1 MTTMETPKHQRS
13 YAEIS
18 PTTLLSPT
26 VTSRKE
32 ETDAMAHLNNRLAA
46 YVDKVRHF
54 ETENSRLQEQIVSY
68 QDTSKQEIQNIKA
81 IYENELTETK
91 RLLDELSKEKATM
104 ALDNQSLKENLESAK
119 SSVSALTQGNQAL
132 ESKLKSTTAMLQT
145 ERNTSATL
153 LRERDQYKEELAA
166 LRAQLIDVQEELET
180 HKNMLANETVARVD
194 FENKLQ
200 SAREEIEFNK
210 KIHSEELNEARKI
223 HTFKV
228 SEVDAQVKAN
238 YESKLEA
245 TVIDLREQHSMELE
259 QMREDL
265 ENEYTSK
272 IEALS
277 KDLESAKGFEA
288 SQRTAEMKN
297 QSLQKTIQQLQ
308 IQINNLTNRAQDL
321 ESDVQ
326 AERNLRISEV
336 NAAVQERDAIK
347 EKIAAI
353 EKEYNELMD
362 LKLKLDHEI
371 GVYRKLLEEEE
382 MRHPYTPPEPKKL
395 NMSPSPM
402 VPSAGSSKR
411 RLKRGKRK
419 RGADKSDDD
428 TVAQKKPCGTEEVLH
443 EAAAAGPE
451 GTNNCMIM

>member
-1 MTTMETPKHQRS
+1 
-13 YAEIS
+13 
-18 PTTLLSPT
+18 
-26 VTSRKE
+26 
-32 ETDAMAHLNNRLAA
+32 
-46 YVDKVRHF
+46 
-54 ETENSRLQEQIVSY
+54 
-68 QDTSKQEIQNIKA
+68 
-81 IYENELTETK
+81 
-91 RLLDELSKEKATM
+91 
-104 ALDNQSLKENLESAK
+104 
-119 SSVSALTQGNQAL
+119 
-132 ESKLKSTTAMLQT
+132 LKSTTAMLQT

-382 MRHPYTPPEPKKL
+382 MRL

-428 TVAQKKPCGTEEVLH
+428 TVVAQKKPCGTEEVLH